1 VKELKSKQA
10 ASAMKFAE
18 GYRDMNDDLRVKD
31 GRMESLSSIAQS
43 NSTNPHRSLISMKK
57 SIT

>member
-1 VKELKSKQA
+1 
-10 ASAMKFAE
+10 MKFAE

-31 GRMESLSSIAQS
+31 TRMESLSSIAQQ

-57 SIT
+57 SIKA